1 MNDNDIAMAC
11 KKDTKH
17 LIQNGKDGFDVT
29 LVLCSDRFK
38 IISQKIKIRG
48 FSFSRFI
55 WERLCAMIVRSLLGV
70 VLFAAAMGLILIP
83 CTPYTVE

>member
-38 IISQKIKIRG
+38 IISQKNQNSG
-48 FSFSRFI
+48 FFFFS
-55 WERLCAMIVRSLLGV
+55 VHLGTIMCHDS
-70 VLFAAAMGLILIP
+70 A
-83 CTPYTVE
+83 

>member
-11 KKDTKH
+11 KKDTKY

-55 WERLCAMIVRSLLGV
+55 WE
-70 VLFAAAMGLILIP
+70 
-83 CTPYTVE
+83 

>member
-17 LIQNGKDGFDVT
+17 LIQNGKDEFDVT

-55 WERLCAMIVRSLLGV
+55 WE
-70 VLFAAAMGLILIP
+70 
-83 CTPYTVE
+83 

>member
-55 WERLCAMIVRSLLGV
+55 WE
-70 VLFAAAMGLILIP
+70 
-83 CTPYTVE
+83 